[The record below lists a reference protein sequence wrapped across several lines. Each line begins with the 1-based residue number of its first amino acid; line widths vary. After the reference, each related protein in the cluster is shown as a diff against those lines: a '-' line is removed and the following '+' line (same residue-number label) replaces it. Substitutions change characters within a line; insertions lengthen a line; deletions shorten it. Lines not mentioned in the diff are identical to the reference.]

1 MKKIIGLVTCLFFT
15 SLVVAQQKE
24 KVKGSKI
31 VTVVQKDIAEFNE
44 LEVED
49 NLEIFLIKGDKC
61 ALEIEA
67 DDNLH
72 EFIAINAKG
81 KVLHIGATRQI
92 SGAKKFSIRV
102 TYTDD
107 FKLLLAKGD
116 TNITALAELNLTN
129 FTFKIHDNARLYA
142 NVNAKTFMLMTDDK
156 TKVELNLKSED
167 ATIEMSKNSQL
178 KALISSTQMK
188 FDMYQKSKAVV
199 EGDVIDF
206 KLRLDNDADF
216 TGNKLTSKNT
226 ELLAEGSSE
235 CSVNVATK
243 LILDAKGKSEIKLY
257 GNQKIEMKNFLDSAV
272 LSKKPLK

>member
-1 MKKIIGLVTCLFFT
+1 
-15 SLVVAQQKE
+15 
-24 KVKGSKI
+24 
-31 VTVVQKDIAEFNE
+31 
-44 LEVED
+44 
-49 NLEIFLIKGDKC
+49 
-61 ALEIEA
+61 
-67 DDNLH
+67 
-72 EFIAINAKG
+72 
-81 KVLHIGATRQI
+81 
-92 SGAKKFSIRV
+92 
-102 TYTDD
+102 
-107 FKLLLAKGD
+107 
-116 TNITALAELNLTN
+116 
-129 FTFKIHDNARLYA
+129 
-142 NVNAKTFMLMTDDK
+142 MTDDK